1 MRILLDECI
10 DRRFAAELLGHDVS
24 TVPQMGWAGLKNG
37 ELLRTAQTAFDVFVT
52 MDRNLSVQQDVSA
65 CTLAVI
71 VLRSRSN
78 RLVDLRPLAAGL
90 LAIIATAVKGQATFV
105 P

>member
-1 MRILLDECI
+1 
-10 DRRFAAELLGHDVS
+10 V
-24 TVPQMGWAGLKNG
+24 TV
-37 ELLRTAQTAFDVFVT
+37 
-52 MDRNLSVQQDVSA
+52 DRNLSVQQDVSA
-65 CTLAVI
+65 YTLAVI

-90 LAIIATAVKGQATFV
+90 LASLAAAVKGQATFV